1 MKIPEFKN
9 FKRLKFR
16 NLLTT
21 FFVGF
26 AMASTGSWA
35 LTLSDQCKVSSDV
48 DFFDLTAFTV
58 EPYVPSLDEN
68 GVPYLKG
75 ADLANAEINHYR
87 KQYSPTVRLSMDRYA
102 SLTATPLTHLKT
114 LKAE

>member
-1 MKIPEFKN
+1 M
-9 FKRLKFR
+9 
-16 NLLTT
+16 
-21 FFVGF
+21 
-26 AMASTGSWA
+26 
-35 LTLSDQCKVSSDV
+35 QKVSSDV

-87 KQYSPTVRLSMDRYA
+87 KQYEKAPTVRAIDG
-102 SLTATPLTHLKT
+102 PLRVINSYCP
-114 LKAE
+114 